1 MEETNTPTISTKSV
15 GIRFGIIYGII
26 SVAYF
31 LIITIMGQ
39 NASQGVWSWLSY
51 LIIAVFVFLAH
62 KYYKDNGNGFMTYG
76 QGMGITFW
84 QALISVAIS
93 SPITYIYIKFI
104 DTGFIDMIK
113 DKQIEAMEQRGMS
126 EEQIDQA
133 MKIAGAFTS
142 PEAILG
148 FGLIG
153 GLIVILIVGL
163 IVSIFTQK
171 KNPEAFV

>member
-1 MEETNTPTISTKSV
+1 
-15 GIRFGIIYGII
+15 
-26 SVAYF
+26 
-31 LIITIMGQ
+31 
-39 NASQGVWSWLSY
+39 
-51 LIIAVFVFLAH
+51 
-62 KYYKDNGNGFMTYG
+62 
-76 QGMGITFW
+76 
-84 QALISVAIS
+84 
-93 SPITYIYIKFI
+93 
-104 DTGFIDMIK
+104 MIK